1 MSFAFSSMLPKD
13 HLQYYCKAK
22 EFFGPTNIFIR
33 CRNVQAHALIKH
45 SNSDLVGIQ
54 TNRVTRGYR
63 LACLGQTVYDIPVKH
78 THKQPKGR
86 RCQVLIAISGSK
98 SAFVVK

>member
-1 MSFAFSSMLPKD
+1 MLPKD

-54 TNRVTRGYR
+54 TNRVTRGYV
-63 LACLGQTVYDIPVKH
+63 TVNPDVQHHESCNLLVHLSELRIVA
-78 THKQPKGR
+78 Q
-86 RCQVLIAISGSK
+86 IAHSTIYLYMSLS
-98 SAFVVK
+98 